1 MAANIIT
8 REKIILR
15 IISGLG
21 VLSMLIGA
29 IAILWQLILKEEEL
43 AQVKTVVVQE
53 QAKLKSIETESKKKE
68 QPAFDRKPVEDLIA
82 RFVIAQNGK
91 DLDGYAALFVDKT
104 ERYYLM
110 EHVDKKEIR
119 KLIAYHW
126 KRYPVGAV
134 NYDIAGMSVSKEK
147 DFVKVLVKGTVVAK
161 ERSKPE
167 AKSTDIVTEFRVNAQ
182 GLIFYVRDY
191 YAKHAEKGKRNNS
204 NSFV

>member
-1 MAANIIT
+1 MAGSIIT

-15 IISGLG
+15 IVSGLG

-29 IAILWQLILKEEEL
+29 MAVLWQLTLKEEEL

-53 QAKLKSIETESKKKE
+53 QAKLKSIEAESKKEK
-68 QPAFDRKPVEDLIA
+68 QPALDRKPIEDMIA
-82 RFVIAQNGK
+82 RFVTAQNGR
-91 DLDGYAALFVDKT
+91 DLDGYAALFADKA

-119 KLIAYHW
+119 KLISYHW

-134 NYDIAGMSVSKEK
+134 SYDLANLSLSKEG

-161 ERSKPE
+161 ERSKSE

-191 YAKHAEKGKRNNS
+191 YARGS
-204 NSFV
+204 